1 MSDVIGMA
9 KPGDTHWAENYDA
22 RLAAYRQFEIWHLE
36 GRDIAGDFGITG
48 LMKLFDYKSAEH
60 LRTSMTA
67 EHRNLIDLL
76 CGPNGWAIYQMLKAR
91 NND

>member
-1 MSDVIGMA
+1 MPDMIGMA
-9 KPGDTHWAENYDA
+9 VPGDIEWGENYDA
-22 RLAAYRQFEIWHLE
+22 RLRAYRQLEIWHCQ
-36 GRDIAGDFGITG
+36 GHDVDGSFGITA
-48 LMKLFDYKSAEH
+48 LMKLFGYKDAQN
-60 LRTSMTA
+60 LRNNMTS